1 MCVCVCVCVSTCVC
15 VCVCGGGGG
24 DSVKCKGSVGNMVRL
39 QIKGIAKLYS
49 SFSCTVGDFG
59 LFQSH

>member
-1 MCVCVCVCVSTCVC
+1 MF

-24 DSVKCKGSVGNMVRL
+24 GGDYVKCKGSVGNMVRL

-49 SFSCTVGDFG
+49 SFSCTIVYYIG
-59 LFQSH
+59 

>member
-1 MCVCVCVCVSTCVC
+1 MSTCVC
-15 VCVCGGGGG
+15 VGGGGGGGG